1 MARLDRKSLESLKLK
16 LDNSKHRWLFAAFKR
31 TNGSEAGETM
41 EGPLGYFDWR
51 LHGQVSR
58 LVRSKVLKEGSITM
72 IPSQRHLG
80 ESNLLIYTSKNDE
93 FNDQD
98 VESIIESLEKLQVDE
113 VCFVDATWP
122 EDIAKNIK
130 SSLNNKSISYASLE
144 DGV

>member
-1 MARLDRKSLESLKLK
+1 
-16 LDNSKHRWLFAAFKR
+16 
-31 TNGSEAGETM
+31 M